1 MSRLRRQ
8 LPVATTPPE
17 NKISLSKVSLTK
29 DKPAISL
36 TKRDNFGEIRI
47 NLNWHRG
54 SSRSGFAGMFGAKGI
69 DLDLGAFVRL
79 RDGYKSVIQALGNA
93 FGSYHGEPY
102 VQLQGDDRTG
112 EVSDGEWLHIN
123 GHEWKHI
130 HEVLIYAFIYEG
142 VPSWDKTD
150 GVVTIH
156 VPDQPPIET
165 RLTEGE
171 TVAPCARLP
180 DWLTRMVPSRLSA
193 SISILKVNRRWTG
206 RLTGGFVGPP
216 VLNNSIV
223 KDYGMGFIG
232 KVKGAFN
239 TGREELTRQV
249 GRYKNKKFMQGTV
262 AICARIAVA
271 SDGVSA
277 EEKQKM
283 MGFLRSS
290 EELKVFDTSEVIE
303 FFNKLVSSFDFDME
317 IGKGETMKYALAL
330 KDQPEAAQLALRVG
344 IAVAKSD
351 GNFDQDEQTAVRE
364 IAVALGFSPAEFG
377 L

>member
-1 MSRLRRQ
+1 
-8 LPVATTPPE
+8 
-17 NKISLSKVSLTK
+17 
-29 DKPAISL
+29 
-36 TKRDNFGEIRI
+36 
-47 NLNWHRG
+47 
-54 SSRSGFAGMFGAKGI
+54 
-69 DLDLGAFVRL
+69 
-79 RDGYKSVIQALGNA
+79 
-93 FGSYHGEPY
+93 
-102 VQLQGDDRTG
+102 
-112 EVSDGEWLHIN
+112 
-123 GHEWKHI
+123 
-130 HEVLIYAFIYEG
+130 
-142 VPSWDKTD
+142 
-150 GVVTIH
+150 
-156 VPDQPPIET
+156 
-165 RLTEGE
+165 
-171 TVAPCARLP
+171 
-180 DWLTRMVPSRLSA
+180 
-193 SISILKVNRRWTG
+193 
-206 RLTGGFVGPP
+206 
-216 VLNNSIV
+216 
-223 KDYGMGFIG
+223 MGFIG